1 MLGFSRACVLA
12 KDLADCFSRTQK
24 ELNLLVISA
33 RRFGRQCRKPM
44 KTVFDGRIW
53 LASPCRH
60 HRHSGS
66 APTPPQQLGRD
77 THLRKDHRHL
87 VAVDW
92 LQKRAES
99 HFFRGKC
106 VSQMGQ

>member
-1 MLGFSRACVLA
+1 MPTESKSRKL
-12 KDLADCFSRTQK
+12 
-24 ELNLLVISA
+24 
-33 RRFGRQCRKPM
+33 M

-99 HFFRGKC
+99 HFFHGKC